1 MRRRSRFVALTTI
14 VGIVAAVVVSGSQAR
29 FSLVKPSKAANV
41 AARTV
46 TLTGWASSPA
56 ETAALKA
63 TIAGFERTH
72 KNILVNYAPIN
83 GDYPT
88 AMLAKFAARKPPDVF
103 YVDSNVAPDWI
114 SQGVL
119 LPLDSFVKKT
129 KFKTKPFYARL
140 LSAFQSNGRT
150 YGFPKDWSPL
160 AMETNNAMMAKAGVS
175 PPKTWAQLK
184 TVAQKLESSNAVPGG
199 KPLCID
205 PDWARL
211 LAFVYQNKG
220 TFLNKSRTAATVT
233 SAAVK
238 NAVQF
243 YASFG
248 EQGLAGTHDKLGVG
262 WCGEA
267 LGKEKAAI
275 IFEGN
280 WVVGYMHDTFPNV
293 GYTIS
298 PLPKGKVRGNLGFTV
313 SYSIGKDSPNK
324 KDAWTLLS
332 YLVGKQGMHLWT
344 QQGIALPSRSDVPVP
359 AGRGPFLKQAGY
371 AHPWQFAPHFAKV
384 IDTANN
390 ELQAFFAGKESID
403 TMLGN
408 IQSAANAALHGG

>member
-1 MRRRSRFVALTTI
+1 MRRTQVLG
-14 VGIVAAVVVSGSQAR
+14 VLAVVVVSAVVVAAGAQAR
-29 FSLVKPSKAANV
+29 IAAPTSASRV
-41 AARTV
+41 AKTTV

-56 ETAALKA
+56 ETAALRT
-63 TIAGFERTH
+63 TIAGFERSHPTF
-72 KNILVNYAPIN
+72 KVNYAPIN

-114 SQGVL
+114 TQGVL
-119 LPLDSFVKKT
+119 EPLDSYIKKT
-129 KFKTKPFYARL
+129 HYNIKPFFGRL
-140 LSAFQSNGRT
+140 VDAFRYKGHI
-150 YGFPKDWSPL
+150 YGLPKDWSPL
-160 AMETNNAMMAKAGVS
+160 AMETNDAMMAKAGVK
-175 PPKTWAQLK
+175 PPKTWAQLQS
-184 TVAQKLESSNAVPGG
+184 VAQKLKAANAVPGG

-220 TFLNKSRTAATVT
+220 TFLNKSKTAPTVK
-233 SAAVK
+233 SAAVRQ
-238 NAVQF
+238 AVQF

-248 EQGLAGTHDKLGVG
+248 QNGLAGTHDQLGVG

-280 WVVGYMHDTFPNV
+280 WVVGYMHDTFPNI

-298 PLPKGKVRGNLGFTV
+298 PMPKGKTNGNLGFTV
-313 SYSIGKDSPNK
+313 SYSIGKNTKNK
-324 KDAWTLLS
+324 SAAWTLLS
-332 YLVGKQGMHLWT
+332 YLVGPKGMHLWT
-344 QQGIALPSRSDVPVP
+344 QQGIALPSRKDVKVP
-359 AGRGPFLKQAGY
+359 AGRSAFLKQAGY
-371 AHPWQFAPHFAKV
+371 AHAWQFAPHFSKV

-390 ELQAFFAGKESID
+390 ELQAYFQGKESLD
-403 TMLGN
+403 TMLNN
-408 IQSAANAALHGG
+408 IDSAARTALAGG

>member
-1 MRRRSRFVALTTI
+1 MRKRLRVPALLA
-14 VGIVAAVVVSGSQAR
+14 AAVLGAAVFIAGAQAR
-29 FSLVKPSKAANV
+29 VEIQHSAKKT
-41 AARTV
+41 TV

-56 ETAALKA
+56 ETAALRT
-63 TIAGFERTH
+63 TIRGFEKSHPTFT
-72 KNILVNYAPIN
+72 VNYAPIN
-83 GDYPT
+83 GDYPA

-103 YVDSNVAPDWI
+103 YVDSNVAPDWM

-119 LPLDSFVKKT
+119 EPLDSYVKKT
-129 KFKTKPFYARL
+129 HFNTKAFFPRL
-140 LSAFQSNGRT
+140 LSAFKYKGHI

-160 AMETNNAMMAKAGVS
+160 AMETNNAMMAKAGVK

-184 TVAQKLESSNAVPGG
+184 TVAQKVKAANPGPG
-199 KPLCID
+199 APLCID

-220 TFLNKSRTAATVT
+220 SFLNAKKTAPTVK
-233 SAAVK
+233 SAAVRGAI
-238 NAVQF
+238 NY
-243 YASFG
+243 YAGF
-248 EQGLAGTHDKLGVG
+248 QKDGLSGTHDKLGVG

-293 GYTIS
+293 KYTIS
-298 PLPKGKVRGNLGFTV
+298 PMPKGKVNGNLGFTV
-313 SYSIGKDSPNK
+313 SYSMGKNTKNK
-324 KDAWTLLS
+324 NAAWTLLS

-344 QQGIALPSRSDVPVP
+344 QQGIALPSRSDVKVP
-359 AGRGPFLKQAGY
+359 AGRSAFLKQAGF
-371 AHPWQFAPHFAKV
+371 AHPWQFAPHFSKV

-390 ELQAFFAGKESID
+390 ELQAYFQGKESLDDMLNKID
-403 TMLGN
+403 AAARDALG
-408 IQSAANAALHGG
+408 